1 MEICYLIDGKK
12 YLDNYL
18 LREQLQLNKS
28 ELQKLLDTYPLPKD
42 EIVTIQN
49 KKLFSLSGI
58 KSLIETLLE
67 KNEQETN

>member
-1 MEICYLIDGKK
+1 MEICYLINGKK

-28 ELQKLLDTYPLPKD
+28 ELQKLLDNYPLPKD

-49 KKLFSLSGI
+49 KKLFSLSSI

-67 KNEQETN
+67 KNE

>member
-58 KSLIETLLE
+58 KSLVETLLE

>member
-1 MEICYLIDGKK
+1 MEICYLINGKK

-28 ELQKLLDTYPLPKD
+28 EIQKLLDTYPLPKD
-42 EIVTIQN
+42 EIINIQN
-49 KKLFSLSGI
+49 KKLFSLSSI

-67 KNEQETN
+67 KNE